1 MALRGKR
8 SYGRLLPVRS
18 GLRVATEGPA
28 MRHVLLAAVLTSAC
42 TGQITTSGGIPDTS
56 PDAGGGGGGTDAG
69 IDAAGFACRNKVN
82 RVGSGNH
89 NAGQDCQGSCHNHG
103 FTLGGTLF
111 AADGTTPVAGAT
123 ITVVDHAGKM
133 LDVVSQAN
141 GNFYTSQSIAFP
153 VTVTASECPS
163 VATMITQV
171 TATMDG
177 CNQGGCH
184 VTGAQGRIHLP

>member
-1 MALRGKR
+1 
-8 SYGRLLPVRS
+8 
-18 GLRVATEGPA
+18 

-42 TGQITTSGGIPDTS
+42 TGQITTTGGVPDTA
-56 PDAGGGGGGTDAG
+56 PDAGGGGGGGGDAG
-69 IDAAGFACRNKVN
+69 TGPAPFVCRNQVN

-89 NAGQDCQGSCHNHG
+89 HPGEDCQGSCHNHG

-111 AADGTTPVAGAT
+111 SAASSTTPVVGAT
-123 ITVVDHAGKM
+123 ITIVDHAGKTI
-133 LDVVSQAN
+133 DIVSQSN
-141 GNFYTSQSIAFP
+141 GNFYTSQSLAFP

-163 VATMITQV
+163 VSPMITQV